1 MIKKFYNNLIYVYK
15 IYKKFFDNFDNNSNG
30 KTLINNNN
38 NDNNNLNNFNEN
50 NFKSFISKFIEDK
63 IFLNKIKEKIKTSSN
78 NELILLWNEF
88 KIKSLIFFFASIYL
102 VKYLTIISIINNNI
116 INLYLNKKIFFNSN
130 NI

>member
-15 IYKKFFDNFDNNSNG
+15 IYKNFFDNFDNNSNE

-38 NDNNNLNNFNEN
+38 NLNNFDEN

-78 NELILLWNEF
+78 NELISLWNEF